1 MSMTVHRPFTI
12 IVADHGQKLVERPSE
27 ARPIP
32 EPAPEPARG
41 RVPRITRLMALAI
54 KFDGYLRDGLVR
66 DYAELA
72 RLGHVSRARITQ
84 IMDLTLLAPDIQE
97 AILRLPR
104 TVSGRDPI
112 RERHVRPIANEAKWG
127 HQHRMWRQIRTQI
140 APRQARGD
148 SPLSVRRRQAG

>member
-12 IVADHGQKLVERPSE
+12 TVADHGQKLVERPGE
-27 ARPIP
+27 PRPTP
-32 EPAPEPARG
+32 EPAPAPPIG

-97 AILRLPR
+97 AILDLPR
-104 TVSGRDPI
+104 TQKGRDRV
-112 RERHVRPIANEAKWG
+112 RERHIRPLLACPHW
-127 HQHRMWRQIRTQI
+127 QQQR
-140 APRQARGD
+140 ARLRDLG
-148 SPLSVRRRQAG
+148 